1 MWVGLLN
8 IRYVLAVLVL
18 VVITITFDTSM
29 VSISTSAGGIT
40 SPPFEI
46 TFFGG
51 MVVLFALAQKI
62 ILQFTNQEYKPKGTI
77 YPLRLKLQV
86 IAKVVSIANY
96 LLLGLLVSVVI
107 MMILMNSYHIM
118 ILKFIIFISYG
129 LSSVLLGLLAYQ
141 FLSWLIVRHN
151 IVLFFY
157 TMAISAISLNSLIT
171 IFFLNNAYVDN
182 PEYIRHFKSLLGV
195 FATPDFILNSIYV
208 GSSVAS
214 FILMWIAT
222 VLLLKNYSIKLG
234 TTKYWIIVSLPLAY
248 FLSQFQSLFLYS
260 LEDFRLYDPVLFGIV
275 YNLIFAAIKPTGAI
289 LFGLAFWLVAQ
300 KGTNNQVRTYMVISS
315 FGVIL
320 LFTANQP
327 VGLSYAPY
335 PPFGLVTICYM
346 ILASYLILI
355 GIYSSA
361 LSVATD
367 SALRRSIRKS
377 VGEKANLLDSIGTTQ
392 MHQLIE
398 KTVVEQTRNL
408 SSQMEQESGIKS
420 SLDESE
426 LRQYIDEVMNE
437 VKAFKRKD
445 DDDK

>member
-1 MWVGLLN
+1 MCIAMWVGLLN
-8 IRYVLAVLVL
+8 IRYVLVVLVL

-40 SPPFEI
+40 SPPFDI

-51 MVVLFALAQKI
+51 MVALFALAQNI
-62 ILQFTNQEYKPKGTI
+62 ILKFTNQEYKPKGTI
-77 YPLRLKLQV
+77 YPLRLKAQV

-171 IFFLNNAYVDN
+171 IFFINNAYVDN
-182 PEYIRHFKSLLGV
+182 PEYIRHFKSLLGI
-195 FATPDFILNSIYV
+195 FSTPDFILNSIYV

-234 TTKYWIIVSLPLAY
+234 
-248 FLSQFQSLFLYS
+248 
-260 LEDFRLYDPVLFGIV
+260 
-275 YNLIFAAIKPTGAI
+275 
-289 LFGLAFWLVAQ
+289 
-300 KGTNNQVRTYMVISS
+300 
-315 FGVIL
+315 
-320 LFTANQP
+320 
-327 VGLSYAPY
+327 
-335 PPFGLVTICYM
+335 
-346 ILASYLILI
+346 
-355 GIYSSA
+355 
-361 LSVATD
+361 
-367 SALRRSIRKS
+367 
-377 VGEKANLLDSIGTTQ
+377 
-392 MHQLIE
+392 
-398 KTVVEQTRNL
+398 
-408 SSQMEQESGIKS
+408 
-420 SLDESE
+420 
-426 LRQYIDEVMNE
+426 
-437 VKAFKRKD
+437 
-445 DDDK
+445 